1 LSSLQL
7 VVPALEAEEP
17 SLADEHAGAAGAP
30 ALTASSDLDALLA
43 RARTLAQMGSWE
55 LDLRTGATRW
65 SAGMYRILGLEPD
78 VVGRSVEVV
87 LASVHPDD
95 RERVAALMA
104 AAAEDP
110 ETFPEAQAPFECR
123 MLRADGT
130 VRELRAHGCVQR
142 GADGRPER
150 WIGAVHDV
158 TETRLHERELEARHG
173 VTEVLGQWECFETG
187 AVALLG
193 RVGTALGYAMG
204 ALWHWD
210 DERDALVAG
219 AFWSRP
225 GIDPEPFASTL
236 RAQSFRLGEGRL
248 GRAWATQELS
258 IASDLPIDPVFRP
271 RDAAARQGL
280 RTALA
285 FPAVGDGDAPV
296 ALLTFYCFDRR
307 EPGPSLLQTLSCIG
321 REVGAFLA
329 RHRGD
334 LGHRPVSVREL
345 EVLRLAADGHTGP
358 AIAERL
364 VIAPSTVKTHFNNI
378 YAKLGVCDRAAAVAV
393 ALRRGL
399 IQ

>member
-1 LSSLQL
+1 LSPQQL
-7 VVPALEAEEP
+7 VVPALEAEER
-17 SLADEHAGAAGAP
+17 SLADEHADAGGAP
-30 ALTASSDLDALLA
+30 ALTASTDLDELLA

-87 LASVHPDD
+87 LESVHPDD
-95 RERVAALMA
+95 RERVSALIA

-123 MLRADGT
+123 MLRADGA
-130 VRELRAHGCVQR
+130 VRDLRAHGCVQR
-142 GADGRPER
+142 GADGRPRR

-158 TETRLHERELEARHG
+158 TETRLHERELAARHA
-173 VTEVLGQWECFETG
+173 VTEALGEWQSFEQG

-193 RVGTALGYAMG
+193 RIGTALDYAMG

-210 DERDALVAG
+210 DDRDALVPG

-236 RAQSFRLGEGRL
+236 RAQTFRLGEGRL
-248 GRAWATQELS
+248 GRAWVARELS
-258 IASDLPIDPVFRP
+258 ISSDLSIDPVFRP
-271 RDAAARQGL
+271 RDAAVRQGL

-285 FPAVGDGDAPV
+285 FPAVVGGDAPV
-296 ALLTFYCFDRR
+296 ALLSFYCFDRR
-307 EPGPSLLQTLSCIG
+307 EPGPSLLQTLGCIG

-329 RHRGD
+329 RRRGD
-334 LGHRPVSVREL
+334 LGRRPVSDREL

-358 AIAERL
+358 AIAKRL
-364 VIAPSTVKTHFNNI
+364 VVAPSTVKTHFNNI

-393 ALRRGL
+393 ALRNGL